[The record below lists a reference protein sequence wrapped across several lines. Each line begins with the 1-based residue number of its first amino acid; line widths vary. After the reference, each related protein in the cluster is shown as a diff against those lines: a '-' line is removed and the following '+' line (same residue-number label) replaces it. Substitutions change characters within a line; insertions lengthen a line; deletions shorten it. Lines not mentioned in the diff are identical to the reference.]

1 MSEYNSHVKI
11 TDSQP
16 RVRYVADGFQIEF
29 PFTFQIVKN
38 TDLDIYVDD
47 QKQASNYTVSGEGD
61 TSGGVIVLSEAPSA
75 GTIVTLVRNTP
86 IQRTS
91 DFQQSGMFQAKVLN
105 DELDLLTAALQDVAE
120 DVRRSVKLTVVDSD
134 ANLDLPRKVDRA
146 NHFLGFDADGNA
158 TVFGSTGNG
167 DGAAVPGGS
176 GGQVQFN
183 DGGKFGG
190 AIGLTYAKSTNTL
203 SVAGGV
209 RADTIDA
216 KTTGAGVT
224 VEGVLVKG
232 GAIDGRDVSIDGAKL
247 DGIEPGADTT
257 DAANVNAAG
266 AVMNTD
272 SSTAAMSFVIDDDSM
287 ATATGTTVATSKS
300 VKAYVDAMTWDATDI
315 VSGAF
320 ANARIAQSSVTQHEA
335 AIDHDALT
343 NFVANEHIDWT
354 AASAPLATSGAAAT
368 GALTVTGDIAVSGTV
383 DGRDIAA
390 DGATLDGLSAG
401 SAGIPGAATV
411 AAMSALTGTSF
422 PAGFK
427 IFVDTYAQAGDA
439 GGGWF
444 EARNSGDTVDNGFVF
459 NHDFGGS
466 MRWHRLLV
474 GDGACSVAYFGATG
488 DGITDDTTAIQA
500 ALDSGAGRVVFP
512 PGTYKVTSSLVPAE
526 YQIMEGLNG
535 WENVEIVGSSVTG
548 GIIEPNDSYADAV
561 KTRIQIRGLKISGTA
576 DYGIRIIN
584 CTYAS
589 IENIR
594 FNFGAVAEVSDL
606 TYDCLYMGDSWESR
620 VSFITAFV
628 ETATT
633 TPARSVIWLD
643 GAMNGVLAD
652 TVRTTAA
659 TRYGIVLS
667 NTDSGGSEIPTAITI
682 NNATLQRQEI
692 GIYAKRCRS
701 VNASGLYFEKTQIP
715 IRLGSDDSSTDR
727 CAGFAVVG
735 AYFNSSDG
743 TDYGWGGNA
752 TGVIEAVRAYGCTFS
767 GCNFSDYGS
776 GDSEHMLY
784 VKRCW
789 GLRIDGPTRFNF
801 AMSDMRP
808 AIRYD
813 AGWDTSSTYTIAGNG
828 SKGGQTI
835 STGLSTEFG
844 AAAPVSGAYEVGDR
858 VINSAP
864 SAGGVEGWICTS
876 PGSPGIWKTLG
887 QIGN

>member
-1 MSEYNSHVKI
+1 MSEYNNHIKI

-29 PFTFQIVKN
+29 PFTFQIMKN
-38 TDLDIYVDD
+38 TDLEIYVDD
-47 QKQASNYTVSGEGD
+47 QKQTSNYIVSGEGD
-61 TSGGVIVLSEAPSA
+61 TNGGTVVLSEAPGVGS
-75 GTIVTLVRNTP
+75 IVTLVRNTP

-120 DVRRSVKLTVVDSD
+120 DVRRSVKLSVVDSD
-134 ANLDLPRKVDRA
+134 ANLDLPGKGDRA
-146 NHFLGFDADGNA
+146 NRFLGFDADGNA
-158 TVFGSTGNG
+158 TAVASTGNG
-167 DGAAVPGGS
+167 DEAAVPGGS
-176 GGQVQFN
+176 DGQVQFN
-183 DGGKFGG
+183 DGGEFGG
-190 AIGLTYAKSTNTL
+190 ANGLTYAKSTNTL
-203 SVAGGV
+203 SIGGGV
-209 RADTIDA
+209 KADTIEA
-216 KTTGAGVT
+216 RTTGAGVT
-224 VEGVLVKG
+224 VEGVLVKD
-232 GAIDGRDVSIDGAKL
+232 GAVDGRDVSVDGAKL
-247 DGIEPGADTT
+247 DGIEPGADAT

-266 AVMNTD
+266 AVMNSD
-272 SSTAAMSFVIDDDSM
+272 ASTAAMSFVIDDDSM
-287 ATATGTTVATSKS
+287 ATASRTTVATSES

-315 VSGAF
+315 VSGTL
-320 ANARIAQSSVTQHEA
+320 ANARIAQSNVTQHEA

-354 AASAPLATSGAAAT
+354 ATSAALVTSGTAAT

-383 DGRDIAA
+383 NGRDVAA

-401 SAGIPGAATV
+401 NAGIPGAVTV
-411 AAMSALTGTSF
+411 AAMSALTGASF
-422 PAGFK
+422 PTGSK
-427 IFVDTYAQAGDA
+427 IFVDNYAEPGDR

-459 NHDFGGS
+459 NHDSGGS
-466 MRWHRLLV
+466 MRWHRLLM
-474 GDGACSVAYFGATG
+474 GDGACSVSYFGATG
-488 DGITDDTTAIQA
+488 DGTTDDTAAIQA
-500 ALDSGAGRVVFP
+500 ALDSGAGRVVFT
-512 PGTYKVTSSLVPAE
+512 PGTYKVTSPLVPAD
-526 YQIMEGLNG
+526 YQILEGLNG
-535 WENVEIVGSSVTG
+535 WESVEIVGSSVAG
-548 GIIEPNDSYADAV
+548 GIIEPNASYADAT
-561 KTRIQIRGLKISGTA
+561 KTRIQIKGLKISGTA
-576 DYGIRIIN
+576 DYGLRIIN
-584 CTYAS
+584 CTYTS

-594 FNFGAVAEVSDL
+594 FNFGAVGNVSDL
-606 TYDCLYMGDSWESR
+606 KYDCLYMGGSWESR
-620 VSFITAFV
+620 VSFITAYV
-628 ETATT
+628 ETATA

-652 TVRTTAA
+652 TIRTTAA

-682 NNATLQRQEI
+682 NNATLQRQQI
-692 GIYAKRCRS
+692 GVYAKRCRS

-715 IRLGSDDSSTDR
+715 IRLGSDDSSSDR

-743 TDYGWGGNA
+743 TDYGWAGNA
-752 TGVIEAVRAYGCTFS
+752 TGVIEAIRAYGCTFS
-767 GCNFSDYGS
+767 GCNFSDYSS
-776 GDSEHMLY
+776 GDSKHMLH

-813 AGWDTSSTYTIAGNG
+813 AGWDTSSTFTITGNG
-828 SKGGQTI
+828 AKGGQTI
-835 STGLSTEFG
+835 NTGLSTEYG
-844 AAAPVSGAYEVGDR
+844 AAAPVSGSYVVGDR

-864 SAGGVEGWICTS
+864 SAGGVEGWICTA
-876 PGSPGIWKTLG
+876 PGSPGTWKTFG